1 MTADELLKQLWQ
13 DWTQGL
19 PLVTAWQLP
28 IATAPEDM
36 LVLYETA
43 TSAALPEG
51 HILEVGTGL
60 AVSTLAL
67 AQGNAARARGE
78 MVLTLDT
85 LAEARKTALAGAACA
100 LLAIHVTGRHG
111 IVYMQGDTTHLR
123 WLIGER
129 NRRFRIAFIDGD
141 HTYDGLAN
149 DLAIVAPLMTN
160 GGIIFVHDT
169 GDWEKWADKE
179 PGCCKLWKK
188 IKSTGMYVAPDG
200 RVWRPVDISV
210 AMGQMNLVA
219 E

>member
-1 MTADELLKQLWQ
+1 MTADELLKQLWR
-13 DWTQGL
+13 DWTQGM
-19 PLVTAWQLP
+19 PLVAAWRLP

-36 LVLYETA
+36 LLLYEAAASA
-43 TSAALPEG
+43 TLPEG

-67 AQGNAARARGE
+67 ARGNAARRRGE

-85 LAEARKTALAGAACA
+85 LVEARKTALAGAACA
-100 LLAIHVTGRHG
+100 LLAIHATGRYG
-111 IVYMQGDTTHLR
+111 IVYMQGDTAHLR

-149 DLAIVAPLMTN
+149 DLAIVAPLMTS
-160 GGIIFVHDT
+160 GGVIFVHDT
-169 GDWEKWADKE
+169 GEWERWADKE
-179 PGCCKLWKK
+179 PGCCRLWR
-188 IKSTGMYVAPDG
+188 SLREAGMYAAPDG
-200 RVWRPVDISV
+200 RIWKPIDVSA
-210 AMGQMNLVA
+210 AMGRMDLMS